1 MGSGTAARPLISNG
15 EKRMPIVNV
24 AGLRAAAAAMAWL
37 LLPAAAA
44 GCEMPLRIAWPADR
58 APLSFTER
66 GQASGLSADYLA
78 LLATQRP
85 LQQQPLPAAT
95 VAEGALPRDVQ
106 ALLGWPRSQL
116 PAGWVASTPYLELPQ
131 VIVRRRDAPPALGLH
146 ALRGR
151 TVASPDP
158 LSLAGPLAEQA
169 PGAQLLPPAPLDDA
183 LSLLGTG
190 LVDAVVANLAEVESA
205 LRRYQGDPLV
215 IAAPAGIDD
224 ALVLA
229 TVPACA
235 EVVSAFE
242 QAVSQL
248 TDRERRAI
256 RTAWMPDQ
264 PRPQGSTSPLHWL
277 VSTALILLALVL
289 VYAFGYWRVHRES
302 ARRRVAAQRL
312 QEVTSNLPAVVY
324 QARRASNGLC
334 SFPQIAG
341 DVRALFGVSVESA
354 RVDHRQLLAAVHPED
369 RGRVLEC
376 IDAAALARGPID
388 VTFRTH
394 SPQGW
399 RWVHS
404 HGRAL
409 SCDDGN
415 VEWSGYWID
424 VSEAQS
430 RTRALAE
437 ARRSAEQAAL
447 AKTHF
452 LATMSH
458 EIRTPMSTL
467 LGMLERLAGSGLDR
481 RQQQVLGTVEDA
493 AQMLRQILDDVLH
506 SQRLHAAP
514 LQLRPTRLDT
524 LVRAVQQL
532 LMPVAASR
540 GLYLQVVLD
549 PALQAGSL
557 ADGLRLRQILFN
569 LAGNALKFTL
579 QGGVRL
585 QVLVRRQLAGGQRL
599 RLQVSDS
606 GVGISPERQQAVFA
620 AYAQAEASTARRFGG
635 SGLGL
640 AICRELAASMGAELR
655 LRSRPGEGT
664 TVWLELELSACE
676 LPADTPPP
684 AVDAL
689 PLPPVR
695 VLVAEDHPTNRQLLE
710 QRLHDLGLQVH
721 ACTDGRQALQAWQA
735 QSFQLVITDCHMPE
749 MDGFALAR
757 AIRADPCSQRARVPI
772 IALTASVLDRTREAC
787 RDAGIDHF
795 LAKPTEVRELRAL
808 LAAILAPASVHE

>member
-1 MGSGTAARPLISNG
+1 
-15 EKRMPIVNV
+15 MPIVNV
-24 AGLRAAAAAMAWL
+24 AGLRAAAVAVAWL

-44 GCEMPLRIAWPADR
+44 GCETPLRIAWPADR
-58 APLSFTER
+58 APLSFNEQGR
-66 GQASGLSADYLA
+66 ASGLSADHLA
-78 LLATQRP
+78 LLAAQYP
-85 LQQQPLPAAT
+85 LQQQPLPAAAI
-95 VAEGALPRDVQ
+95 AEGMLPHTLQ

-116 PAGWVASTPYLELPQ
+116 PEGWVASAPYLELPQ
-131 VIVRRRDAPPALGLH
+131 VIVRRRDAPLVLGLD

-151 TVASPDP
+151 TVASPDTLP
-158 LSLAGPLAEQA
+158 LAGLLAEQA
-169 PGAQLLPPAPLDDA
+169 PGAQLLAPAPLDDA

-190 LVDAVVANLAEVESA
+190 LVDAVVANLGEVESA

-215 IAAPAGIDD
+215 IAAPAGFDD

-235 EVVSAFE
+235 HVVSAFE

-248 TDRERRAI
+248 TDHERGAI
-256 RTAWMPDQ
+256 RATWLPEQ
-264 PRPQGSTSPLHWL
+264 PRRQEATSPLHWL

-302 ARRRVAAQRL
+302 VRRRVAGQRL
-312 QEVTSNLPAVVY
+312 QEVTANLPAVVY

-341 DVRALFGVSVESA
+341 DVQALFGVSVESA
-354 RVDHRQLLAAVHPED
+354 RIDHRRLLAAVHPED
-369 RGRVLEC
+369 RGRVLDD
-376 IDAAALARGPID
+376 IDAAALARSPID

-399 RWVHS
+399 RWVHA
-404 HGRAL
+404 HGRPL

-437 ARRSAEQAAL
+437 AQREAEQAAL

-481 RQQQVLGTVEDA
+481 RQQQVLVTIGDA

-514 LQLRPTRLDT
+514 LQLQPTGVAT

-540 GLYLQVVLD
+540 GLYLEVELD

-569 LAGNALKFTL
+569 LTGNALKFTL
-579 QGGVRL
+579 HGGVRL
-585 QVLVRRQLAGGQRL
+585 QVQVRQQYAGGQRL

-620 AYAQAEASTARRFGG
+620 AYTQAEASTSRRFGG

-655 LRSRPGEGT
+655 LRSTPGEGT
-664 TVWLELELSACE
+664 TAWLELDLTACE
-676 LPADTPPP
+676 LPVDAP
-684 AVDAL
+684 APVVDAL
-689 PLPPVR
+689 ALPPVR

-721 ACTDGRQALQAWQA
+721 ACVDGRQALQAWQA
-735 QSFQLVITDCHMPE
+735 QSFQLVITDCHMPG

-757 AIRADPCSQRARVPI
+757 AIRADPCGQRARVPI
-772 IALTASVLDRTREAC
+772 IALTASVLDRTRDAC

-795 LAKPTEVRELRAL
+795 LAKPTEARELRAL
-808 LAAILAPASVHE
+808 LAAILAPASVRQ

>member
-1 MGSGTAARPLISNG
+1 
-15 EKRMPIVNV
+15 MPIVNV
-24 AGLRAAAAAMAWL
+24 AGLPAAVVMACL
-37 LLPAAAA
+37 LLPATAAAA
-44 GCEMPLRIAWPADR
+44 GCESPLRIAWPADR
-58 APLSFTER
+58 APLSSSEQ
-66 GQASGLSADYLA
+66 GQARGLSAGYLA
-78 LLATQRP
+78 LLEAQRP
-85 LQQQPLPAAT
+85 LQMQPLPGVA
-95 VAEGALPRDVQ
+95 VAEGALPHGTQ
-106 ALLGWPRSQL
+106 ALLGWPRSQV
-116 PAGWVASTPYLELPQ
+116 PVGWVASAPYLQLPQ
-131 VIVRRRDAPPALGLH
+131 VIVRRRDAPPVIGLE

-158 LSLAGPLAEQA
+158 LPLAAPLAEQA
-169 PGAQLLPPAPLDDA
+169 PGAQLLPPAPMDHA

-190 LVDAVVANLAEVESA
+190 LVDAVIANLGEVEAA

-215 IAAPAGIDD
+215 VAAPAGIDD

-235 EVVSAFE
+235 DVIRGFDH
-242 QAVSQL
+242 AVSQL
-248 TDRERRAI
+248 SDSQREAI
-256 RTAWMPDQ
+256 RAAWLPAV
-264 PRPQGSTSPLHWL
+264 PRSQSPSSPLRWL
-277 VSTALILLALVL
+277 VPASLILLALAL

-324 QARRASNGLC
+324 QARRSAAGYY

-341 DVRALFGVSVESA
+341 DVQTLFGISVETA
-354 RVDHRQLLAAVHPED
+354 LIDQQRLLAAVHPDD
-369 RGRVLEC
+369 RNRLMDAV
-376 IDAAALARGPID
+376 DAAALARGPID
-388 VTFRTH
+388 VTFRTR

-399 RWVHS
+399 RWVRS
-404 HGRAL
+404 HGRPL
-409 SCDDGN
+409 SCDDGD

-437 ARRSAEQAAL
+437 ARREAEQAAQ

-467 LGMLERLAGSGLDR
+467 LGMLERLAGSALDPG
-481 RQQQVLGTVEDA
+481 QQQVLATVGDA
-493 AQMLRQILDDVLH
+493 ARMLRQILDDVLH
-506 SQRLHAAP
+506 SQRLQVAP
-514 LQLRPTRLDT
+514 LQLRPTDLGA

-540 GLYLQVVLD
+540 GLYLRAELD
-549 PALQAGSL
+549 PALQVGSL

-569 LAGNALKFTL
+569 LAGNALKFTEH
-579 QGGVRL
+579 GGVELRV
-585 QVLVRRQLAGGQRL
+585 QVLRPFDGGQRL

-620 AYAQAEASTARRFGG
+620 AYTQAEASTTRRFGG

-640 AICRELAASMGAELR
+640 AICRELAESMGADLQ
-655 LRSRPGEGT
+655 LCSTPGEGT
-664 TVWLELELSACE
+664 TVRMELELAACA
-676 LPADTPPP
+676 LPVEP
-684 AVDAL
+684 L
-689 PLPPVR
+689 PLPIVATRRLSPAR
-695 VLVAEDHPTNRQLLE
+695 VLVADDHPTNLLLLE
-710 QRLHDLGLQVH
+710 QRLCDLGLQVH
-721 ACTDGRQALQAWQA
+721 ACEDGRQALEAWRA
-735 QSFQLVITDCHMPE
+735 QSFDLVITDCHMPH

-757 AIRADPCSQRARVPI
+757 AIRADACPTRAQVPI

-787 RDAGIDHF
+787 RAAGIDHF
-795 LAKPTEVRELRAL
+795 LAKPVETQELRAL
-808 LAAILAPASVHE
+808 LTVLLAPDSAAQ